1 MLMLSG
7 CLLLSHLI
15 PYNLLPVSP
24 AIARLKPLP
33 AILAVLF
40 SWMPM
45 LANRIGPLGWWFGWL
60 FILWLWINLA
70 VMRYPQHKFSHFFA
84 KSLFFRN

>member
-1 MLMLSG
+1 MLSG
-7 CLLLSHLI
+7 CFMLSHLI
-15 PYNLLPVSP
+15 PYNLLPATP

-40 SWMPM
+40 SWMP
-45 LANRIGPLGWWFGWL
+45 LVANRIGPIGWWFGWL

-70 VMRYPQHKFSHFFA
+70 VMRYPQHKFSRFFA